1 MLLTDDQVI
10 AIFGDPAP
18 YVLKDG
24 AVSPRW
30 PESILGTIVLP
41 APLPLSWD
49 RKHTVTRLRVH
60 RKLVEAFRAA
70 FATIHGDPEA
80 WASLGDTGGAYAWR
94 PQRGA
99 KRLSRHCWAIAVDV
113 DVADNP
119 LGGTP
124 HMHPAVIAAFAAQGF
139 EWGGMWQTRKDPMH
153 FEFTD
158 LARLTTPGEGA
169 PPVA

>member
-1 MLLTDDQVI
+1 MLLTDTQVI

-24 AVSPRW
+24 SVSQRW
-30 PESILGTIVLP
+30 PDSILATIALP

-49 RKHTVTRLRVH
+49 RNHTVTRLRVH
-60 RKLVEAFRAA
+60 RKLVGAFRAA
-70 FATIHGDPEA
+70 FATVHEDEEA

-99 KRLSRHCWAIAVDV
+99 KRLSRHSWAIAVDV

-124 HMHPAVIAAFAAQGF
+124 HMHPGVIAAFVSQGF
-139 EWGGMWQTRKDPMH
+139 EWGGAWRTRKDPMH
-153 FEFTD
+153 FEFVD
-158 LARLTTPGEGA
+158 LARLTTTGA
-169 PPVA
+169 GSGPVA